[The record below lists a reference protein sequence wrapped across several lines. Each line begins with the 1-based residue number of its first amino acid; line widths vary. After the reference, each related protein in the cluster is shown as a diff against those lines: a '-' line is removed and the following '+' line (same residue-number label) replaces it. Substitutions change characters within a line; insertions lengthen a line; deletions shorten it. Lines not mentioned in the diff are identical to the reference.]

1 MAAGCSVPLK
11 QQTAILCSRTTVQ
24 QGPDIPGKGE
34 IAADLPSSGLD
45 FWRKCWRLSRA
56 RRMVPQS
63 PQRRAGAMLAG
74 VDARG

>member
-1 MAAGCSVPLK
+1 
-11 QQTAILCSRTTVQ
+11 VQ